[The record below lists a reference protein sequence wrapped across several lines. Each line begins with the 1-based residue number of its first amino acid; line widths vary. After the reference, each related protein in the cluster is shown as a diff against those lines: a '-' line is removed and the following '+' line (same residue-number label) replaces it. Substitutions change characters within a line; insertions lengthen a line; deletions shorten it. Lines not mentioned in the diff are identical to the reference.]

1 MKKGI
6 CIGSLPG
13 SSTEARFKLAK
24 AAGFDGVEIGT
35 LENDND
41 RLQTK
46 EIAEQHGL
54 EVISVMNSKHWSYPL
69 SDADDEVRAESRSGM
84 LDSIVTAT
92 AVGAETV
99 LLVPAVVND
108 KTSYEDA
115 YRRSQAEIRKLI
127 PDAKAQNITI
137 AIENVWNKF
146 LLSPIEF
153 CRYIDEFDS
162 ETITAYFDVGNIV
175 LYGYPQHWIRSLGNR
190 IAKVHVKGFNA
201 TESRWTYLIEDCTID
216 WNAVMSALAEIGYND
231 YMTAELPVDR
241 DNPEGRVHSISDDMD
256 KIIAGSI

>member
-13 SSTEARFKLAK
+13 NSTETRFKLAK
-24 AAGFDGVEIGT
+24 EAGFDGVEIGT

-41 RLQTK
+41 RHQTK

-69 SDADDEVRAESRSGM
+69 SDADDEVRAESCAGM
-84 LDSIVTAT
+84 LDSIITAK

-115 YRRSQAEIRKLI
+115 YQRSQAEIRKLI
-127 PDAKAQNITI
+127 PEAKEKGITI

-175 LYGYPQHWIRSLGNR
+175 LYGYPQQWIRSLGNR

-201 TESRWTYLIEDCTID
+201 NESRFTYLIEDCTID
-216 WNAVMSALAEIGYND
+216 WNAVMSALAEIGYDD

-256 KIIAGSI
+256 RIIAGTV